1 MEDTQCILLI
11 QKFQGR
17 RCGVFCEGTTM
28 SVFISEATRQ
38 GRWIEQSRSNI
49 LDVMSIT
56 EGVRKDKVPQ
66 IPWLSLTSST

>member
-1 MEDTQCILLI
+1 
-11 QKFQGR
+11 
-17 RCGVFCEGTTM
+17 M
-28 SVFISEATRQ
+28 SVFISEAARQ

-66 IPWLSLTSST
+66 IPSLFNLINMTR